1 VVVFALNG
9 TAKLAPLGRYGE
21 VPVTLG
27 GKGKPDLSVAAIN
40 KVVALVMTGRA
51 NVRLGR
57 SSGIENS
64 MNAHT
69 LNLSRTLRGILCPLA
84 PIRCG

>member
-1 VVVFALNG
+1 
-9 TAKLAPLGRYGE
+9 
-21 VPVTLG
+21 
-27 GKGKPDLSVAAIN
+27 VAAIN

-64 MNAHT
+64 MNART